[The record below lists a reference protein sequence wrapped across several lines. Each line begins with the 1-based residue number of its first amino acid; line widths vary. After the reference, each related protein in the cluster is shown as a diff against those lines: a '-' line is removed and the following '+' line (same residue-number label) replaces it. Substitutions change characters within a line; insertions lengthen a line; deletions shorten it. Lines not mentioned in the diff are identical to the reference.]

1 MTALDHANQGMR
13 KQSSAK
19 VRVYIVDVNDNDPK
33 FKDGFFQEVTF
44 DENKPAGSKVY
55 QVGAYDEDSGENS
68 YISYSI
74 ANVNTEEM
82 PFEIDDFSG
91 QIRSVRVLDF
101 ESDRRVYHLKVRA
114 SDWGTPYRRQSEMR
128 LTIRLQDINDNRPQF
143 ERVNCVGELDRD
155 LVNPGATIF
164 TLSAL
169 DFDAGNIINYRLVS
183 DNSDGCFS
191 LDTHKGTLSVM
202 CDLRTLPMT
211 TRTLN
216 VTATDGQHFSDVT
229 PLVLNFNR
237 IRDKNKWYLNQNDVN
252 YGVQFKCRDTNVANR
267 LTEMMAMAERNN
279 AVMTADDNF
288 HLTSALPTRFG
299 SNVHPPEIRRLPS
312 EITVPET
319 ASLATKLLKVG

>member
-1 MTALDHANQGMR
+1 
-13 KQSSAK
+13 
-19 VRVYIVDVNDNDPK
+19 
-33 FKDGFFQEVTF
+33 
-44 DENKPAGSKVY
+44 
-55 QVGAYDEDSGENS
+55 
-68 YISYSI
+68 
-74 ANVNTEEM
+74 
-82 PFEIDDFSG
+82 
-91 QIRSVRVLDF
+91 
-101 ESDRRVYHLKVRA
+101 
-114 SDWGTPYRRQSEMR
+114 
-128 LTIRLQDINDNRPQF
+128 
-143 ERVNCVGELDRD
+143 
-155 LVNPGATIF
+155 
-164 TLSAL
+164 
-169 DFDAGNIINYRLVS
+169 
-183 DNSDGCFS
+183 
-191 LDTHKGTLSVM
+191 M

-211 TRTLN
+211 TRTVN

-279 AVMTADDNF
+279 VAVTGADDNF